1 MSALLW
7 LGLLIA
13 VEVPAKTESFSAD
26 SLPNALSSP
35 AQVSSSVSV
44 QPASFSQATLSPA
57 TLSPAAPSPSAVE
70 WSALLDATGVS
81 EVLEQANGLIGQEV
95 SNLEKTPLGFT
106 PDELAALQM
115 NFQFRLGSDRL
126 KQDVMD
132 RLQQQLP
139 AEQALQLQNIL
150 QSPRVRF
157 LQTLQQ
163 QLNDDAVR
171 QAMRTYRVQVQEST
185 PNADRMELLT
195 TLDETLGQ
203 SALEADLKVELRKQL
218 LVTVSQLKS
227 QESIPETMLDDQL
240 RHYRQDVEQQISKNA
255 LHAYLYL
262 FKRTP
267 STQVQDL
274 IQSFDQP
281 AFDNFMSI
289 CQAAL
294 LDSFRSA
301 RAQLQQDMRLA
312 NH

>member
-1 MSALLW
+1 M
-7 LGLLIA
+7 
-13 VEVPAKTESFSAD
+13 TE
-26 SLPNALSSP
+26 
-35 AQVSSSVSV
+35 
-44 QPASFSQATLSPA
+44 
-57 TLSPAAPSPSAVE
+57 
-70 WSALLDATGVS
+70 
-81 EVLEQANGLIGQEV
+81 
-95 SNLEKTPLGFT
+95 
-106 PDELAALQM
+106 
-115 NFQFRLGSDRL
+115 
-126 KQDVMD
+126 
-132 RLQQQLP
+132 
-139 AEQALQLQNIL
+139 
-150 QSPRVRF
+150 
-157 LQTLQQ
+157 
-163 QLNDDAVR
+163 
-171 QAMRTYRVQVQEST
+171 
-185 PNADRMELLT
+185 
-195 TLDETLGQ
+195 
-203 SALEADLKVELRKQL
+203 
-218 LVTVSQLKS
+218 SQLKS